1 MENTVVFFVT
11 CPGPG
16 EGERIAKHLLRARMA
31 ACVNVI
37 PRIRSFYHS
46 GGKIQDE
53 GETLLV
59 CKTAKDRTEQFMETI
74 REIHTYQLPEIVG
87 INADVV
93 DKSYGRWVVEE
104 TRPLSDDQL
113 P

>member
-16 EGERIAKHLLRARMA
+16 EGERIAKHLLRQRLA

-37 PRIRSFYHS
+37 PRIRSFYYWE
-46 GGKIQDE
+46 GKINDE

-59 CKTAKDRTEQFMETI
+59 CKTAADRVPEFIDTVRQV
-74 REIHTYQLPEIVG
+74 HTFSLPEIVG
-87 INADVV
+87 IEASVV
-93 DKSYGRWVVEE
+93 DRRYGKWVFEG
-104 TRPLSDDQL
+104 TRPLPPEDD
-113 P
+113 

>member
-16 EGERIAKHLLRARMA
+16 EGERIAKHLLRERIA

-74 REIHTYQLPEIVG
+74 KEIHTYQLPEIVG
-87 INADVV
+87 VNADVV
-93 DKSYGRWVVEE
+93 DKGYGRWVVEE
-104 TRPLSDDQL
+104 TRPLSDDQA
-113 P
+113 